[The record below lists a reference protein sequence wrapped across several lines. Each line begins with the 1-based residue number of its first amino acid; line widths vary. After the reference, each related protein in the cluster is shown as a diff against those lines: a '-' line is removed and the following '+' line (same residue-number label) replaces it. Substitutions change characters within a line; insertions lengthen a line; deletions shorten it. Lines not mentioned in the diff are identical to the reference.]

1 MTKERIEKE
10 LQKTY
15 AQLEELKAK
24 AKELEEQRDMAEKAE
39 KMKFIK
45 KDLN

>member
-24 AKELEEQRDMAEKAE
+24 ERSLRSRKTWLRKP
-39 KMKFIK
+39 K
-45 KDLN
+45 K

>member
-15 AQLEELKAK
+15 AQLEQLKQKAK
-24 AKELEEQRDMAEKAE
+24 DLEEQKALCSSSLQT
-39 KMKFIK
+39 KWC
-45 KDLN
+45 LP